1 MKRLK
6 FTACLVIL
14 LLLVPSVPATYG
26 PTITG
31 ISPVSGPNNGV
42 VTITVTGTGLDTLAL
57 IRLNKCAR
65 VTGGSGQPPFAGTVI
80 SRSANS
86 VTARFDLT
94 GKAVGS
100 YDVSLNAPWEGIEA
114 WAVASGAFTVYQGSG
129 AAPVVTA
136 TAPPVTTLTTTATT
150 VPQGE
155 NSVYF
160 DTWPPWATIYLDGE
174 EVGLSPFMY
183 YTNHEGT
190 YPVVVRKDG
199 YETYEATVTIYR
211 GKQVHFIAP
220 LTTLSSSPKT
230 TATTKPP
237 ATTTVT
243 TTTTATKT
251 TTTAT
256 TTATTVTATATPAV
270 TTNPPA
276 TPATTEMTPATP
288 GTTAT
293 PFPKYSIPIPTP
305 WPTDTPA
312 AEKSPAGPA
321 LVPGAVV
328 LAMVLVVMRRRQDRF

>member
-42 VTITVTGTGLDTLAL
+42 VTITVTGTGLDTLTL
-57 IRLNKCAR
+57 IRLNKCPLA
-65 VTGGSGQPPFAGTVI
+65 TGGGGQPPFAGTVI
-80 SRSANS
+80 AKSATS

-94 GKAVGS
+94 GRVAGN
-100 YDVSLNAPWEGIEA
+100 YDLSLNAPWEGLEA
-114 WAVASGAFTVYQGSG
+114 WAVASGAFSVYPASG

-136 TAPPVTTLTTTATT
+136 TAPPVTAVITTATT

-220 LTTLSSSPKT
+220 LTALSSSPKT
-230 TATTKPP
+230 TVTTKPP
-237 ATTTVT
+237 VTTTVT
-243 TTTTATKT
+243 TTTTAT
-251 TTTAT
+251 TTTA
-256 TTATTVTATATPAV
+256 TVTATARPAV

-276 TPATTEMTPATP
+276 TPATTEMTTTTP

-293 PFPKYSIPIPTP
+293 TFPKYSIPIPTP

-328 LAMVLVVMRRRQDRF
+328 LAIVLVVMRRRQDLF